1 MSDTTNG
8 KVVKVHD
15 GDTVTV
21 LNRDGSLS
29 NIRLANIDAPELT
42 QAAGGAA
49 RDRLRGLVYGRNL
62 AVEPVMGAGGVEK
75 AQGRTVGTLR
85 DRNDV
90 NYNLGQVESGNALAY
105 QEFLRDP
112 AVLEAE
118 LRARQGKAG
127 FWANGA
133 APDPSAYRHAGPEQV
148 PTPGGVPR
156 GLRGLGGTAA
166 EVAAALRGPRVASEL
181 LLDNG
186 QSVRRSD
193 DATFDIAK
201 NYRDTHGDFMRGW
214 HSTNTGDEAGKN
226 RIKAALLESAGDAKG
241 AERLYAIAKEQE
253 IEAGITAPKRFTEIG
268 GVGDAVDWAQGALG
282 QGAASALPMMAAAGL
297 AKLGLRGTRL
307 EKVAP
312 YLAGG
317 ATSLYS
323 QTGENMS
330 NFQNNEKNTLG
341 SGATLAA
348 ALGTAI
354 PQAALDSL
362 TPGGLVA
369 GKALQALVQPGKK
382 NLMKHVAGEALDSTV
397 KEGLTEGAQTL
408 VGQAGENLMID
419 RTKGFD
425 MRDVVDSAAAGAVG
439 GAAMSAPFSAVDGL
453 KAQGAMRRAEAEQ
466 ARQKAELDAA
476 AAGQAASDQQYADL
490 SSQFTRD
497 TGPDATPLLTGPEP
511 RTFDAEGGPDFTM
524 QGDVYPPMH
533 KREAPVQ
540 DVTAGGWSMN
550 PTLPN
555 NHIFEGSDL
564 PDPTLR
570 EAPAP
575 AVTDMTEKVDVSKRI
590 SQESAD
596 AVRRAL
602 PSDELRKEWDG
613 FSNNE
618 RDTLTSM
625 IREAPD
631 ERVDQV
637 LGLMFG
643 GDMEAV
649 GKMRSS
655 LDKINQRYTGSR
667 EATGDLKRTAGLDE
681 DGKPLAAQEGYDLT
695 DAGLF
700 ADKVHGVGDPLW
712 RGETKHDAREADLRT
727 QAKSYDMSMRQLD
740 KQMYMQRV
748 PYSVAIS
755 KHLDQKYPLVPA
767 REIDDPQ
774 YMEQHEAYVREQ
786 TEMSAALRDQAK
798 ARLVEQGADPDMI
811 SREALSAEMGK
822 AYALK
827 AAVSDYRPGDFSRDE
842 LGAMKV
848 KKKETDGKLFNDGR
862 IDVNMMQPDGTTKA
876 TPISMMSLIIETA
889 KKRGIED
896 GDHGTLS
903 VTRIAQ
909 LLSDGITTLMSM
921 PGVSGPEPFGK
932 IEGRKSAVTVDKD
945 TGEISFDI
953 PDDTIVFRRKGASPV
968 TFGDMRTALN
978 DSGKAYRK
986 IRDSLLAE
994 YRAADE
1000 VGDKAGLS
1008 VMLKELEDANKTH
1021 GDIVERLNTAYAQ
1034 SASSIDAL
1042 RDDIEQAEES
1052 GGYFLGLLLSKNKK
1066 FIERKLADA
1075 ELNNQTVTEG
1085 AGRDEAE
1092 TAKLNRKGRT
1102 YQEETGEQ
1110 LGAYAN
1116 DVSARA
1122 EQAAAEADVDAIIR
1136 EAEKDRTETIAELKR
1151 EYPETQPTHEGQER
1165 VLALM
1170 QTLIERFAPG
1180 SALQVWFT
1188 DALPSGAQGLASYSG
1203 AIVLDSELH
1212 GTALVE
1218 VATHEF
1224 GHWLQNTVFEALP
1237 KNDPAR
1243 TQIEGAWESA
1253 VTRLF
1258 ADKMT
1263 AEEYAAEFLS
1273 AGTAS
1278 LFEGVDTSGA
1288 ALVRARAA
1296 AREARG
1302 KDGTYHIS
1310 FPEWFANQ
1318 FSKYVTSG
1326 QLFEGAN
1333 EHTAGFMERLLKYMT
1348 KLFTTMQEVFSVLG
1362 ELTPSA
1368 WRKYK
1373 PAEAFTKWVDGL
1385 PASYA
1390 VRWAD
1395 DLPDTARGVT
1405 PEMMRELRMSPAE
1418 AAARRAQRAA
1428 SEADTEIGAKR
1439 SPDGG
1444 AAAVKEQVA
1453 KEAAAQ
1459 RAEAREY
1466 EAAKKRHAQA
1476 IELGLPSVAPSP
1488 PWDHPD
1494 NAATRERLAEEIK
1507 KDKRKAERSNA
1518 AKAGWKKRRARE
1530 AELLKQ
1536 ANTEREQQEAML
1548 KDIEAALGDK
1558 RGAMKNAF
1566 KRAAEEARGETKNS
1580 AQTPRGEGMSEAV
1593 AEELFATLEKMFGKR
1608 VTLLFTNTFAHGG
1621 SGRFTAKEIEG
1632 VLRKIIAVSVHATDP
1647 RGTLYHEALH
1657 AFVHELNKIGGG
1669 KLVRT
1674 LLRAA
1679 ESAPILN
1686 QLKERLKDDPQAL
1699 NSLNDPEERAA
1710 FMLQFY
1716 ATDPSF
1722 TFGPAAVTF
1731 MEKARALFSRVLKLI
1746 STEQQA
1752 QRILDYL
1759 MSGQHAMGY
1768 SRPNATYKS
1777 LLARSDYKALDTGI
1791 QMVSAAADKLKRF
1804 IIPGDWLMRS
1814 TKVPALKRLAQLIYP
1829 TVGEG
1834 GEEGYLQ
1841 SITRLSSSYFGAM
1854 AKHFEGT
1861 TEEQRRRV
1869 LDALHAGDIRELSAE
1884 DKRLAAVIRRTLGEM
1899 GQYAGAVVDMG
1910 DLGPDYFPRVWD
1922 REAIMADQEGFL
1934 GLLAAHDIADGEKVM
1949 RRILAEEIVDINEG
1963 EGNDVGYTPAMSA
1976 ALTRKL
1982 ADITN
1987 AEASPFLNKDLFKT
2001 MHSYIRQ
2008 AVKRTEYTRRF
2019 GKGGER
2025 LTTLLNTARQQ
2036 GATDAELEQAK
2047 KYIMAVEGTLGYD
2060 IDPKLRD
2067 LMGGIT
2073 LYENIRLLPMILMSS
2088 IVDPLGLAVR
2098 SGNMADAAK
2107 AFKRGVME
2115 IKHYLKDSPNVS
2127 DDMMQLAIDIGVMDH
2142 NVLLDAYQLATGT
2155 EFMSARQKKIQDM
2168 FFKYNLM
2175 SGWNHSMRTAA
2186 TGSAVQFITRHVLSP
2201 NKHSARYLKELNLS
2215 PDMLRFNADG
2225 VLQVRTS
2232 DILAAGGTQRDAD
2245 TLQAAIHRYVD
2256 GAVLRPNAAHRP
2268 IWMSDPHYALLS
2280 HLKQFTYSFHQTILK
2295 RVAEEMKNGNFL
2307 PLLPLLSYVPVSIAA
2322 SMVKGIVQGGGEEP
2336 EWKKGWGVADYV
2348 WDGTQR
2354 AGLLGIR
2361 QFGVDVMGDVGR
2373 GETGLGVV
2381 AGPAIDHVLGF
2392 ARDVGRGNTKHAVID
2407 SLPANDMYGATL
2419 SRVFSSSGE
2428 S

>member
-49 RDRLRGLVYGRNL
+49 RDRLRELVYGRNL
-62 AVEPVMGAGGVEK
+62 AVEPVMGAGGIEK

-166 EVAAALRGPRVASEL
+166 EVAAALRGPRVANEI

-186 QSVRRSD
+186 QSARRSD

-226 RIKAALLESAGDAKG
+226 RIKAALLQSAGDAEG
-241 AERLYAIAKEQE
+241 AARLYAIAKEQE

-282 QGAASALPMMAAAGL
+282 QGAASALPMMAAAGM
-297 AKLGLRGTRL
+297 AKLGLRKTPL
-307 EKVAP
+307 AKYAP
-312 YLAGG
+312 YIGAGV
-317 ATSLYS
+317 TSLHM

-341 SGATLAA
+341 PGETLAA
-348 ALGTAI
+348 AVGTAI
-354 PQAALDSL
+354 PQAALDAL

-369 GKALQALVQPGKK
+369 GKTLQALVQPGKK
-382 NLMKHVAGEALDSTV
+382 NLMKHVAGEALESAG

-408 VGQAGENLMID
+408 IGQAGENLMID
-419 RTKGFD
+419 RTKGFNL
-425 MRDVVDSAAAGAVG
+425 RDVVDAAAAGAVG
-439 GAAMSAPFSAVDGL
+439 GAGMSTPFSAVNGL

-476 AAGQAASDQQYADL
+476 AAGQAESDQQYADL

-497 TGPDATPLLTGPEP
+497 TGPDATPLLNGPEP

-524 QGDVYPPMH
+524 QGDVYPPMY

-540 DVTAGGWSMN
+540 DATAGGWSMH

-555 NHIFEGSDL
+555 NHSYEGSDL
-564 PDPTLR
+564 PDPSLR

-575 AVTDMTEKVDVSKRI
+575 AVTDMTEKVNVSKLI
-590 SQESAD
+590 SKESAD

-613 FSNNE
+613 FSDNE

-667 EATGDLKRTAGLDE
+667 EATGDLRRNAGLDD

-712 RGETKHDAREADLRT
+712 RGEAKHDAREADLRT
-727 QAKSYDMSMRQLD
+727 QAKGYDMSMRQLD

-748 PYSVAIS
+748 PYNVAIG

-767 REIDDPQ
+767 REIDNPQ

-786 TEMSAALRDQAK
+786 AEMSAALRAQAK

-811 SREALSAEMGK
+811 SREALSAEMSK

-827 AAVSDYRPGDFSRDE
+827 ANVSDYRPGDFSRDE
-842 LGAMKV
+842 LTAMKV
-848 KKKETDGKLFNDGR
+848 KKKETDGKLFTDGR
-862 IDVNMMQPDGTTKA
+862 IDVNMVQPDGTTKA
-876 TPISMMSLIIETA
+876 TPISMMSLIVETA
-889 KKRGIED
+889 KKRGIDE

-903 VTRIAQ
+903 VTRIARF
-909 LLSDGITTLMSM
+909 LSDGITTLMSM
-921 PGVSGPEPFGK
+921 PGVSKWEPFGK
-932 IEGRKSAVTVDKD
+932 IEGRTPAVKVDED

-953 PDDTIVFRRKGASPV
+953 PDDTIVFRRKGASTV
-968 TFGDMRTALN
+968 TFGDIRAAL
-978 DSGKAYRK
+978 DYSGKAYRE
-986 IRDSLLAE
+986 IRDGLTAE
-994 YRAADE
+994 YRAASE
-1000 VGDKAGLS
+1000 PGDKAALS
-1008 VMLKELEDANKTH
+1008 VLMNELEDANKTY
-1021 GDIVERLNTAYAQ
+1021 GDIVERLSTAYAQ
-1034 SASSIDAL
+1034 SASSIDAI
-1042 RDDIEQAEES
+1042 RDDIAQARKA
-1052 GGYFLGLLLSKNKK
+1052 GGYLSQLLSANNK

-1085 AGRDEAE
+1085 MGRDEAE
-1092 TAKLNRKGRT
+1092 ATKLNRKGRT

-1116 DVSARA
+1116 DVSARTA
-1122 EQAAAEADVDAIIR
+1122 QAAAETDVDAIIR
-1136 EAEKDRTETIAELKR
+1136 KAERGRAKKIDALKR
-1151 EYPETQPTHEGQER
+1151 RYPETQPTRGQER

-1188 DALPSGAQGLASYSG
+1188 DALPSGSRGFISYSG
-1203 AIVLDSELH
+1203 AIVLGSDLQ
-1212 GTALVE
+1212 GAKLVE

-1224 GHWLQNTVFEALP
+1224 GHWFQNTVFEALP

-1243 TQIEGAWESA
+1243 IQIKGAWESA

-1263 AEEYAAEFLS
+1263 AAEYAAEFLS
-1273 AGTAS
+1273 GGTAAT
-1278 LFEGVDTSGA
+1278 FEGVDTSGA

-1302 KDGTYHIS
+1302 KGAEYPIS

-1333 EHTAGFMERLLKYMT
+1333 EHTAGFMERLLKHMT
-1348 KLFTTMQEVFSVLG
+1348 KLFETMQAVFNVLG

-1385 PASYA
+1385 PASYT
-1390 VRWAD
+1390 VRWTDA
-1395 DLPDTARGVT
+1395 LPDTTRGIT
-1405 PEMMRELRMSPAE
+1405 PEMMQELRMSPEE
-1418 AAARRAQRAA
+1418 AAARMAQRAEDA
-1428 SEADTEIGAKR
+1428 ANVWTGLQR
-1439 SPDGG
+1439 TPDGG

-1459 RAEAREY
+1459 RAEAAAY

-1476 IELGLPSVAPSP
+1476 VELGLPSVAPSP

-1494 NAATRERLAEEIK
+1494 NAATRERLAEEIM

-1518 AKAGWKKRRARE
+1518 AKAGWAKRRDRE

-1536 ANTEREQQEAML
+1536 ANTEREQQEALL

-1566 KRAAEEARGETKNS
+1566 KRAAEEARGETKDS
-1580 AQTPRGEGMSEAV
+1580 AQTPRGEGMSEDV

-1608 VTLLFTNTFAHGG
+1608 ITLLFTNTFAHGG
-1621 SGRFTAKEIEG
+1621 SGRFTAKEVEG
-1632 VLRKIIAVSVHATDP
+1632 VLRKIIAVSVRATDP

-1731 MEKARALFSRVLKLI
+1731 MEKARAFFSKVFKLI

-1759 MSGQHAMGY
+1759 ISGQHAMGY

-1791 QMVSAAADKLKRF
+1791 QMVSAATDKLKRF

-1814 TKVPALKRLAQLIYP
+1814 TKIPALKRLAQLVYP

-1841 SITRLSSSYFGAM
+1841 SITRLTSSYFGAM
-1854 AKHFEGT
+1854 AKHFDGT
-1861 TEEQRRRV
+1861 TEEQRRRI

-1884 DKRLAAVIRRTLGEM
+1884 DKRLAAEIRRTLGEM
-1899 GQYAGAVVDMG
+1899 GRYAGAVIDMG
-1910 DLGPDYFPRVWD
+1910 NLGPDYFPRVWD

-1949 RRILAEEIVDINEG
+1949 RRILAEETVDINEG
-1963 EGNDVGYTPAMSA
+1963 ESNAVGYTPAMSA

-2019 GKGGER
+2019 GKEGER

-2098 SGNMADAAK
+2098 SGNMVDAAK

-2115 IKHYLKDSPNVS
+2115 IKHYLQDSPSVS

-2232 DILAAGGTQRDAD
+2232 DILAAGGTQQDAD

-2373 GETGLGVV
+2373 GETGLGVI
-2381 AGPAIDHVLGF
+2381 AGPSVDHVLGF
-2392 ARDVGRGNTKHAVID
+2392 ARDIGRGNVKHAVID

-2419 SRVFSSSGE
+2419 SRAFSSGGE

>member
-1 MSDTTNG
+1 MSDWNLPSGDFRG
-8 KVVKVHD
+8 KIVKVHD

-21 LNRDGSLS
+21 LQRDGSLA
-29 NIRLANIDAPELT
+29 NVRLANIDAPELM
-42 QAAGGAA
+42 QQGGTAS
-49 RDRLRGLVYGRNL
+49 RDRLRDLIYGRDLNV
-62 AVEPVMGAGGVEK
+62 AATSDTTY
-75 AQGRTVGTLR
+75 GRAVGTLT
-85 DRNDV
+85 DRNAT
-90 NYNLGQVESGNALAY
+90 NYNLGQVRSGNASAY
-105 QEFLRDP
+105 EQFLRDP
-112 AVLEAE
+112 AALQAQAEA
-118 LRARQGKAG
+118 AAAKAG
-127 FWANGA
+127 FWATGGPPDA
-133 APDPSAYRHAGPEQV
+133 AAFRHAQPQST
-148 PTPGGVPR
+148 PIPGGTQN
-156 GLRGLGGTAA
+156 GLRGNSIDDTI
-166 EVAAALRGPRVASEL
+166 EYLRNPRVIQDL
-181 LLDNG
+181 KLDGGKSN
-186 QSVRRSD
+186 QPSD
-193 DATFDIAK
+193 DPTFDIAMQ
-201 NYRDTHGDFMRGW
+201 YRKEHGDFRRGL
-214 HSTNTGDEAGKN
+214 HSSIEGMKAGYN
-226 RIKAALLESAGDAKG
+226 RTKAAALEVAGDKAG
-241 AERLYAIAKEQE
+241 AKELYDLAKSQE
-253 IEAGITAPKRFTEIG
+253 VEAGITAPKRFTEIG

-282 QGAASALPMMAAAGL
+282 QGVASAGPMLAAAAM
-297 AKLGLRGTRL
+297 AKLGLRKTAL
-307 EKVAP
+307 KSLAP
-312 YLAGG
+312 YIGAGVPSFG
-317 ATSLYS
+317 MQL
-323 QTGENMS
+323 GENMS
-330 NFQNNEKNTLG
+330 NFQNNEKNTLTPG
-341 SGATLAA
+341 QTLAA
-348 ALGTAI
+348 AALTAL
-354 PQAALDSL
+354 PQAALDTF

-369 GKALQALVQPGKK
+369 GKTLQALVRPGKK
-382 NLMKHVAGEALDSTV
+382 NLMKYATGEALHSAG
-397 KEGLTEGAQTL
+397 EEALTEGLQETI
-408 VGQAGENLMID
+408 GQLGENLMVD

-425 MRDVVDSAAAGAVG
+425 LRDVVDAATAGAVG
-439 GAAMSAPFSAVDGL
+439 GAAMSAPFGTVDGL
-453 KAQGAMRRAEAEQ
+453 KAQGAMRRLEAEQ

-476 AAGQAASDQQYADL
+476 AAGRAEADQQYADL

-497 TGPDATPLLTGPEP
+497 TGPDATPLLNGPEP

-533 KREAPVQ
+533 KREAPIQ
-540 DVTAGGWSMN
+540 DATTGGWSMN

-555 NHIFEGSDL
+555 NHIYEGSDL

-570 EAPAP
+570 EAPTP
-575 AVTDMTEKVDVSKRI
+575 TVTDMTEKVDVAERI
-590 SQESAD
+590 SKESAD
-596 AVRRAL
+596 AVRKAL

-613 FSNNE
+613 FSKNE
-618 RDTLTSM
+618 RDTLVSM

-667 EATGDLKRTAGLDE
+667 EATGDLKRTAGLDD
-681 DGKPLAAQEGYDLT
+681 DGKPLGAQEGHDLT
-695 DAGLF
+695 GAGLF

-712 RGETKHDAREADLRT
+712 RGEAKHDAREADLRT
-727 QAKSYDMSMRQLD
+727 QAKSYDMAMRQLD

-767 REIDDPQ
+767 REIDNPQ

-786 TEMSAALRDQAK
+786 AEMSAALRDQAK

-811 SREALSAEMGK
+811 SREALSAEMRK

-827 AAVSDYRPGDFSRDE
+827 AAVSDYRPGDFSRGE
-842 LGAMKV
+842 LDAMKV
-848 KKKETDGKLFNDGR
+848 KKKETDGKLFTDGR
-862 IDVNMMQPDGTTKA
+862 IDVNMMQPDGTTRA
-876 TPISMMSLIIETA
+876 TPISMMSLVIETA

-921 PGVSGPEPFGK
+921 PGVSKSEPFGK
-932 IEGRKSAVTVDKD
+932 IEGGAPAVKLDED
-945 TGEISFDI
+945 TGEMSFNI
-953 PDDTIVFRRKGASPV
+953 PDDTVVFRRKGASPV
-968 TFGDMRTALN
+968 TFGDIRAAL
-978 DSGKAYRK
+978 DYSGKAYRK
-986 IRDSLLAE
+986 LRDGLTAE
-994 YRAADE
+994 YRAASE
-1000 VGDKAGLS
+1000 PGDKAALS
-1008 VMLKELEDANKTH
+1008 AQLEELEDANKTY

-1034 SASSIDAL
+1034 SASSVAAI
-1042 RDDIEQAEES
+1042 RDDIEQAKK
-1052 GGYFLGLLLSKNKK
+1052 GGGFLAQLLSANDK

-1085 AGRDEAE
+1085 MSRDEAE
-1092 TAKLNRKGRT
+1092 TTKLNQKGRT

-1116 DVSARA
+1116 DVSTRT

-1136 EAEKDRTETIAELKR
+1136 KAESGRTKNIDVLKR
-1151 EYPETQPTHEGQER
+1151 QFPETQPTREEQKR

-1188 DALPSGAQGLASYSG
+1188 DALPSGTKGIISYSG
-1203 AIVLDSELH
+1203 AIILSSELQ
-1212 GTALVE
+1212 GAKLVE
-1218 VATHEF
+1218 VAAHEF
-1224 GHWLQNTVFEALP
+1224 GHWFQNTVFEALP

-1243 TQIEGAWESA
+1243 IQIENAWESA

-1263 AEEYAAEFLS
+1263 AVEYAAEFLS
-1273 AGTAS
+1273 AGTAAT
-1278 LFEGVDTSGA
+1278 FEGVDTSGA

-1302 KDGTYHIS
+1302 KDGAYPIS

-1333 EHTAGFMERLLKYMT
+1333 EHTAGFMERLLKQMS
-1348 KLFTTMQEVFSVLG
+1348 KLFTTMLEVFGALG
-1362 ELTPSA
+1362 ELTPDA

-1385 PASYA
+1385 PASYT

-1395 DLPDTARGVT
+1395 DLPDTTRGIT

-1418 AAARRAQRAA
+1418 AAARMARRAA
-1428 SEADTEIGAKR
+1428 GEADTEIGAKR
-1439 SPDGG
+1439 LPDGG
-1444 AAAVKEQVA
+1444 AAAAKQQAA
-1453 KEAAAQ
+1453 KEAAA
-1459 RAEAREY
+1459 RSAETGAY
-1466 EAAKKRHAQA
+1466 EAAKKKHEQA
-1476 IELGLPSVAPSP
+1476 VELGLPSVAPSP

-1494 NAATRERLAEEIK
+1494 NAATRERLAEDIK

-1518 AKAGWKKRRARE
+1518 AKAGWEKRRARE

-1536 ANTEREQQEAML
+1536 ANTEREQQEALL

-1580 AQTPRGEGMSEAV
+1580 AQTPRGEGVSEAV
-1593 AEELFATLEKMFGKR
+1593 VEELFATLEKMFGKR
-1608 VTLLFTNTFAHGG
+1608 IALMFTDTFAHGG
-1621 SGRFTAKEIEG
+1621 SGQFSTKEIEG
-1632 VLRKIIAVSVHATDP
+1632 VLRKIIAVSVRATDP

-1699 NSLNDPEERAA
+1699 DSLNDPEERAA

-1722 TFGPAAVTF
+1722 TFGPAATTF
-1731 MEKARALFSRVLKLI
+1731 MDKTRAFFNKVFKLI

-1759 MSGQHAMGY
+1759 MSGQHAEGY
-1768 SRPNATYKS
+1768 SRPNAAYKA
-1777 LLARSDYKALDTGI
+1777 LLARSDYKALSTGI
-1791 QMVSAAADKLKRF
+1791 QMVSAATDKLKRF

-1814 TKVPALKRLAQLIYP
+1814 TKIPALKRLAQLVYP

-1841 SITRLSSSYFGAM
+1841 SLTRLTSSYFGAM
-1854 AKHFEGT
+1854 AKHFDGT
-1861 TEEQRRRV
+1861 TEEQRRRI

-1884 DKRLAAVIRRTLGEM
+1884 DKRLAIEIRRTLSEM
-1899 GQYAGAVVDMG
+1899 RQYASAVVDMG

-1934 GLLAAHDIADGEKVM
+1934 GLLAAYDIADGEKVM
-1949 RRILAEEIVDINEG
+1949 RRILAEEVIDINEG
-1963 EGNDVGYTPAMSA
+1963 EGNDVGYTPAMRA

-1987 AEASPFLNKDLFKT
+1987 AEASQFLSKDLLKT

-2025 LTTLLNTARQQ
+2025 LTMLLNTAKQQ
-2036 GATDAELEQAK
+2036 GATAEELEQAK

-2098 SGNMADAAK
+2098 SGDMTDAAK

-2115 IKHYLKDSPNVS
+2115 IKHYLKNSPEVS

-2232 DILAAGGTQRDAD
+2232 DILAAGGTQQDAD

-2373 GETGLGVV
+2373 GETGLGVIS
-2381 AGPAIDHVLGF
+2381 GPAVDHVLGF
-2392 ARDVGRGNTKHAVID
+2392 ARDIGRGNVKHAVID

-2419 SRVFSSSGE
+2419 SRVFSSSEG